1 MAKSESDGKALAPKE
16 NTALA
21 ELGLDVEAI
30 AADAQKDG
38 EIGLGDIS
46 IPYLYVLQANSP
58 QVNEDSEKYIDG
70 AKSGMFYLTVMDEI
84 FDGRNEGIELIFCYY
99 DKNINEWVPR
109 DDGGGLV
116 AVHPADSDIIQQA
129 RPDDKGRPVLPN
141 GHQLVETAN
150 HYCLIKSGDRW
161 IQCLF
166 PMKSTALKTSRKLN
180 SVVSTTMIPG
190 TDKRAPRYL
199 YRYNFKTQ
207 KEQKDD
213 QIWST
218 PIFGGQTGMV
228 TKEQYNA
235 AKAYAEIASQG
246 ILRMAAKDSAEPSTS
261 SDSGSGS
268 SDVM

>member
-16 NTALA
+16 DNALA
-21 ELGLDVEAI
+21 ELGLDIEQMKQ
-30 AADAQKDG
+30 DAQKDG
-38 EIGLGDIS
+38 AMSVADIS

-70 AKSGMFYLTVMDEI
+70 AKSGMYYLTVLDRV

-99 DKNINEWVPR
+99 DKNINEWIPR

-116 AVHPADSDIIQQA
+116 AVHSMESGIMSQA
-129 RPDDKGRPVLPN
+129 KPDDKGRPVLPN

-150 HYCLIKSGDRW
+150 HYCLIKVDNKW
-161 IQCLF
+161 VQCLF

-180 SVVSTTMIPG
+180 SIISTTNIPG
-190 TDKRAPRYL
+190 TETRAPRYL

-213 QIWST
+213 QIWSS
-218 PIFGGQTGMV
+218 PVVGEQLGLV
-228 TKEQYNA
+228 SKEQYNA
-235 AKAYAEIASQG
+235 ARSYAEIAQQG
-246 ILRMAAKDSAEPSTS
+246 ILRMSAADSAEPSN
-261 SDSGSGS
+261 DAGNAS